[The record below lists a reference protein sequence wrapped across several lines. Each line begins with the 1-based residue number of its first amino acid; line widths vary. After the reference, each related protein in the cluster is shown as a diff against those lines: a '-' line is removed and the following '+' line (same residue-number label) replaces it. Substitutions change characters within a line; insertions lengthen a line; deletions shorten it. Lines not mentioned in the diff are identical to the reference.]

1 MAAYS
6 TNPSFHNPDGSI
18 GGAEAYGYPSY
29 LAGAPSTQTL
39 SPTDQSYAPTI
50 NTNIPISQSF
60 ETSLVNQLEHSST
73 GLRQMQGDE
82 NFSNMLNSNH
92 PELDFS
98 LYQNHSP
105 NSTSTPEYDSSL
117 LLDPQMH
124 QRQSINQ
131 AINPADLVS
140 PISNP
145 SISSHPS
152 SQDQQHSSPGP
163 MSPPGSTPGAY
174 YTPRHSRHTSLDPA
188 TAAYL
193 TAQSGPDWQSV
204 MNNVSF
210 QGHRRAPSE
219 VSEVSSANHSPYLS
233 QHEFDGIENNASPSL
248 APQSDPS
255 LYENGLGMES
265 FTLSEQHQQGISPLH
280 SPYISPRL
288 MPQQGGEMVPNNS
301 YLSQFP
307 SAPTDMYGMPQEDM
321 MNMGQLNNIPGDIG
335 QASQMAPPS
344 INVEFAPPL
353 RNPTFDP
360 SKSTADF
367 DSLSP
372 PAMRK
377 CWSTTPLIDT
387 ILTRSQDPVFVV
399 NLIPITLL
407 PAHDLL
413 QLQQQV
419 WSPAHLPPHDPC
431 HPLDRLAL
439 TRAVAPVREIPR
451 PPDQTDASPLHQSR
465 TGTTS

>member
-1 MAAYS
+1 MGAYP
-6 TNPSFHNPDGSI
+6 TTLSFHNSDGGI
-18 GGAEAYGYPSY
+18 GVESYGYPSY
-29 LAGAPSTQTL
+29 PTGAPTQTL
-39 SPTDQSYAPTI
+39 SPPADQSYPPAI
-50 NTNIPISQSF
+50 NTNNLPISQSF

-73 GLRQMQGDE
+73 GLRPMQADE
-82 NFSNMLNSNH
+82 NFSNMLNSNQ

-105 NSTSTPEYDSSL
+105 NSASATEFDSSQ

-124 QRQSINQ
+124 QCQSMNQ

-145 SISSHPS
+145 SASSHPS
-152 SQDQQHSSPGP
+152 PQDQQLSSPGP
-163 MSPPGSTPGAY
+163 MSPPGSTPGTY
-174 YTPRHSRHTSLDPA
+174 YTPRHSRHTSLDPSA
-188 TAAYL
+188 AAYYNHPN
-193 TAQSGPDWQSV
+193 PDWQSV
-204 MNNVSF
+204 MTNVSF

-255 LYENGLGMES
+255 LYDNGLGMES
-265 FTLSEQHQQGISPLH
+265 FTLSEQQHQGISPLH

-288 MPQQGGEMVPNNS
+288 MPQQGGEMVPNNP

-307 SAPTDMYGMPQEDM
+307 AAPTDMYGMPQEDM
-321 MNMGQLNNIPGDIG
+321 MNMGQLNNVPGDIG

-360 SKSTADF
+360 AKATADF

-377 CWSTTPLIDT
+377 C
-387 ILTRSQDPVFVV
+387 
-399 NLIPITLL
+399 
-407 PAHDLL
+407 
-413 QLQQQV
+413 
-419 WSPAHLPPHDPC
+419 
-431 HPLDRLAL
+431 
-439 TRAVAPVREIPR
+439 
-451 PPDQTDASPLHQSR
+451 
-465 TGTTS
+465 